1 MKKTAVLVLALVLV
15 VSLSLVAFVACND
28 NEQPQKASNSEVL
41 GTTVAVLAS
50 NAVGASSAAEDNAD
64 ATFKAGVNIQVG
76 DNNELKLGAKL
87 TAKGVGAIVNTAL
100 QKTIDSI
107 SNVIGKDGVKVEKD
121 NSITPGDIFTEK
133 YAITLT
139 YVDEK
144 TGKETTRELAL
155 YLQLSEGAELEGK
168 EKFDFTAKVTLVS
181 KSTDEG
187 TENKETTIMS
197 IKGNAEFDKDKNAMV
212 FTLGASAGDK
222 DTANAFANVK
232 AYATA
237 NGAVKIEMGAG
248 ADIVEGLN
256 ANVGLS
262 VEIGKLADNKYG
274 AIVSA
279 QGKADASA
287 LAALIAGESVSP
299 ELKLASVDFA
309 ASLNVY
315 ANSEKNASEFAIKGN
330 VEINVSIPFVGSYKG
345 TAAVNGKA
353 VFTTDDDSAVIGL
366 DGTINFQ
373 KVENENNK

>member
-1 MKKTAVLVLALVLV
+1 M
-15 VSLSLVAFVACND
+15 
-28 NEQPQKASNSEVL
+28 
-41 GTTVAVLAS
+41 
-50 NAVGASSAAEDNAD
+50 
-64 ATFKAGVNIQVG
+64 
-76 DNNELKLGAKL
+76 
-87 TAKGVGAIVNTAL
+87 
-100 QKTIDSI
+100 
-107 SNVIGKDGVKVEKD
+107 
-121 NSITPGDIFTEK
+121 
-133 YAITLT
+133 
-139 YVDEK
+139 
-144 TGKETTRELAL
+144 
-155 YLQLSEGAELEGK
+155 
-168 EKFDFTAKVTLVS
+168 TLVS

-287 LAALIAGESVSP
+287 LAALIADESIPS